1 MNPWEILGVGPDI
14 GVSSL
19 RRRYAALIKEFR
31 PETRPQD
38 FARIREA
45 YEMALPIVRRREA
58 EAEEALDEDAE
69 VAVAPMPDEP
79 PQDEA
84 SPVAQEADVL
94 ALYEEIAAQAEV
106 VAAPPAADDA
116 SGQEQESRLAAHFR
130 GFHAIAGS
138 ATGTND
144 EAHLPAL
151 RVLLQA
157 RAQATLD
164 DSQALEFALMRWF
177 IEAESPPLTLLFETG
192 RAFDWHRHVV
202 RLSSWLSPWALRQ
215 MEARLA
221 LSRDLVHARHFSG
234 NLRLRRL
241 HETHPG
247 PGLLVMRPA
256 AVEAM
261 AWAERWRHSSEDAD
275 AMALA
280 ASLNPVA
287 IRQLRGP
294 ASTDVLVG
302 LCVAVFAPDLP
313 AAFCWAAIAA
323 AIVFGLRRALLAI
336 LELPETNRLRRV
348 ARTIAANKVV
358 SGVLIAVSAWVG
370 TMVFATP
377 DAGDSIAETALAT
390 TLMVPP
396 ALVAIAGAWRIA
408 AFLETLVAWHF
419 QWREAVDR
427 LEFDA
432 FLRSNTMPAANQPF
446 GPRLGFVQRLKAI
459 RAALRLQAIEIAT
472 RERPPR
478 AQPFKR
484 WRFTGLRFVGLNGQ
498 SRWRLLWFGAWV
510 LFAVLRLVHAFGGAN

>member
-1 MNPWEILGVGPDI
+1 MNPWEILGAGPDV
-14 GVSSL
+14 GVSGL

-31 PETRPQD
+31 PETHPQD

-58 EAEEALDEDAE
+58 EAAEAALAE
-69 VAVAPMPDEP
+69 NQEVDIATTPDEP
-79 PQDEA
+79 P
-84 SPVAQEADVL
+84 PVAQDADVL

-106 VAAPPAADDA
+106 VAAAPVADEA

-130 GFHAIAGS
+130 GFHAIAAL

-177 IEAESPPLTLLFETG
+177 IEGESPPLTLLFETG

-221 LSRDLVHARHFSG
+221 LSRDLVYARHFSG

-241 HETHPG
+241 HAAHPG

-261 AWAERWRHSSEDAD
+261 AWAERWRRLGEDAD
-275 AMALA
+275 AMPPA

-287 IRQLRGP
+287 MRQLRGP

-302 LCVAVFAPDLP
+302 LAVAIFAPDLP
-313 AAFCWAAIAA
+313 AAFAWGVVAA
-323 AIVFGLRRALLAI
+323 AVVFGLHRALLAI
-336 LELPETNRLRRV
+336 LDLTETNRLRRV

-377 DAGDSIAETALAT
+377 DAGDSIAETALAA
-390 TLMVPP
+390 TLMVPL

-408 AFLETLVAWHF
+408 AFLESLVAWHF

-427 LEFDA
+427 LEFDT
-432 FLRSNTMPAANQPF
+432 FLRSNAMPAANQPF
-446 GPRLGFVQRLKAI
+446 GPRLGFVQRLQAI
-459 RAALRLQAIEIAT
+459 RAALRLQTVEIAT

-478 AQPFKR
+478 AQPIKR
-484 WRFTGLRFVGLNGQ
+484 WRLTGLRFVGLNGQ

>member
-1 MNPWEILGVGPDI
+1 MNPWEILGVGPDA
-14 GVSSL
+14 GVSGL

-31 PETRPQD
+31 PETHPQD

-58 EAEEALDEDAE
+58 EAAEEALVEDRE
-69 VAVAPMPDEP
+69 IDVATTPDEP
-79 PQDEA
+79 P
-84 SPVAQEADVL
+84 PVAQEAEVL
-94 ALYEEIAAQAEV
+94 ALCEEIAAQAEL

-116 SGQEQESRLAAHFR
+116 SAQDQESRLAARFR

-138 ATGTND
+138 AAGTND

-241 HETHPG
+241 HEAHPG

-261 AWAERWRHSSEDAD
+261 AWAERWRHLSEDAD
-275 AMALA
+275 AMPLA

-287 IRQLRGP
+287 IRQLRGL

-302 LCVAVFAPDLP
+302 LAVAVFAPDLP

-323 AIVFGLRRALLAI
+323 AATFGLRRGLQTI
-336 LELPETNRLRRV
+336 LGLPETNRWRRIGRWV
-348 ARTIAANKVV
+348 AANKAVT
-358 SGVLIAVSAWVG
+358 GVLIAVCACVG
-370 TMVFATP
+370 VTMYATP
-377 DAGDSIAETALAT
+377 DVGNSIAEVALAAV
-390 TLMVPP
+390 LIAPL
-396 ALVAIAGAWRIA
+396 ALVATAGIWRFA
-408 AFLETLVAWHF
+408 AFLESAVAWHF

-432 FLRSNTMPAANQPF
+432 FVRSNAMPSANQPF
-446 GPRLGFVQRLKAI
+446 GPRLAFVQRLKAI
-459 RAALRLQAIEIAT
+459 RAALRLQTVEIAT

-478 AQPFKR
+478 VQPFKR
-484 WRFTGLRFVGLNGQ
+484 WRLRFVGLNGQ
-498 SRWRLLWFGAWV
+498 SGWRRLWFSAWV
-510 LFAVLRLVHAFGGAN
+510 LFAIVRLVHAISGAH

>member
-1 MNPWEILGVGPDI
+1 MNPWEILGVGPDV
-14 GVSSL
+14 GVTGL
-19 RRRYAALIKEFR
+19 RRRYAELIKEFR
-31 PETRPQD
+31 PETHPQD

-58 EAEEALDEDAE
+58 EAAEEAPDEDHE
-69 VAVAPMPDEP
+69 VVVATTPDEP
-79 PQDEA
+79 
-84 SPVAQEADVL
+84 PVAQEADAL
-94 ALYEEIAAQAEV
+94 ALYEESAAQVEV
-106 VAAPPAADDA
+106 VTAPPVADEA
-116 SGQEQESRLAAHFR
+116 PEQESQLAAHFR

-177 IEAESPPLTLLFETG
+177 IEGESPPLTLLFETG
-192 RAFDWHRHVV
+192 RAFDWHRHVA

-221 LSRDLVHARHFSG
+221 LSRDLVYARHFSG

-241 HETHPG
+241 HEAQPG

-256 AVEAM
+256 AVEAT
-261 AWAERWRHSSEDAD
+261 AWIERWRHFAEDAD
-275 AMALA
+275 TMPLA

-302 LCVAVFAPDLP
+302 IAAAVFAPDLP
-313 AAFCWAAIAA
+313 AAFAWGVVAA
-323 AIVFGLRRALLAI
+323 AAAFGLRLGLQTI
-336 LELPETNRLRRV
+336 LGLPETNRWHRIARAV
-348 ARTIAANKVV
+348 ANHKFVA
-358 SGVLIAVSAWVG
+358 GVLVAVG
-370 TMVFATP
+370 TWVAALVLTTP
-377 DAGDSIAETALAT
+377 DASDSVAKMALAGVM
-390 TLMVPP
+390 LAPL
-396 ALVAIAGAWRIA
+396 ALVATACVWRFA
-408 AFLETLVAWHF
+408 AFLESVVAWHF

-427 LEFDA
+427 LEFDT
-432 FLRSNTMPAANQPF
+432 FLRSNAMPAAEQPF

-459 RAALRLQAIEIAT
+459 RAALRLQTVEVAM

-484 WRFTGLRFVGLNGQ
+484 WRLGSLRFQ
-498 SRWRLLWFGAWV
+498 SRWRVLWFAAWV
-510 LFAVLRLVHAFGGAN
+510 LFAILRLVHAFGGAN

>member
-1 MNPWEILGVGPDI
+1 MNPWEILGVGPDA
-14 GVSSL
+14 GVAEL

-31 PETRPQD
+31 PETHPQD

-58 EAEEALDEDAE
+58 AAAEEALDEQPG
-69 VAVAPMPDEP
+69 VAVATAPDDP
-79 PQDEA
+79 PPA
-84 SPVAQEADVL
+84 AQEAEVL

-106 VAAPPAADDA
+106 VAAPPGADEA

-138 ATGTND
+138 ATGTGD

-177 IEAESPPLTLLFETG
+177 IEGESPPLTLLFETG
-192 RAFDWHRHVV
+192 RAFDWHRHVA

-221 LSRDLVHARHFSG
+221 LSRDLVYARHFSG

-241 HETHPG
+241 HEARPG
-247 PGLLVMRPA
+247 SGLLVMRPA
-256 AVEAM
+256 AVEAL
-261 AWAERWRHSSEDAD
+261 AWIERWRHLSEDAD
-275 AMALA
+275 AMPLA

-294 ASTDVLVG
+294 ASTELLAG
-302 LCVAVFAPDLP
+302 LAVSVFAPDLP
-313 AAFCWAAIAA
+313 AAACWAVIAA
-323 AIVFGLRRALLAI
+323 AIAFGLRRGLQAI
-336 LELPETNRLRRV
+336 LGLPETNRWRRI
-348 ARTIAANKVV
+348 ARTVATHKFVA
-358 SGVLIAVSAWVG
+358 GVLIAVCAWIAALAL
-370 TMVFATP
+370 TSP
-377 DAGDSIAETALAT
+377 DAGDSIAKMTLAG
-390 TLMVPP
+390 LLLAPL
-396 ALVAIAGAWRIA
+396 ALVATAAAWRVA
-408 AFLETLVAWHF
+408 AFLETAVAWHF

-427 LEFDA
+427 LEFDT
-432 FLRSNTMPAANQPF
+432 FLRSNAMPAANQPF
-446 GPRLGFVQRLKAI
+446 GPRLGFVQRLKSI
-459 RAALRLQAIEIAT
+459 RAALRLQTVEIAM

-484 WRFTGLRFVGLNGQ
+484 WRLTGLRFVGLNGQ
-498 SRWRLLWFGAWV
+498 GRWRLLWFGAWV